1 MNGKWMRMASLSLRS
16 GPGSGEGGIK
26 LPKLS
31 SKKKGKFGVN

>member
-1 MNGKWMRMASLSLRS
+1 MASLGLRS

-31 SKKKGKFGVN
+31 SEKKGKFAIGVN